1 MAENPPRQREIG
13 MDGRLAILFN
23 LVALLGESYEGEGWT
38 IERADMAGMLTTSY
52 GIVQYQTQNWGE
64 ELRFTQSYKKWKHFN
79 PVIDVAITD
88 KGGAWLGL
96 GLYQQFDMDI
106 NGTPLFV
113 GFTMVPGIYMQG
125 EDVDLGIPLQFRS
138 GVEMGVRFENGWQAS
153 LSFDHRSNADVVPW
167 NPGLETIQLRISKSF
182 N

>member
-1 MAENPPRQREIG
+1 

-23 LVALLGESYEGEGWT
+23 LVALFGDHYEGQGWT
-38 IERADMAGMLTTSY
+38 IDRADMAGAVTTSY
-52 GIVQYQTQNWGE
+52 GIVQYQNRHWGE
-64 ELRFTQSYKKWKHFN
+64 ELRFTRNFKQWKRFN
-79 PVIDVAITD
+79 PIIDFSVTE

-113 GFTMVPGIYMQG
+113 GFTMAPGLYARG
-125 EDVDLGIPLQFRS
+125 GDVDLGYPLEFRS
-138 GVEMGVRFENGWQAS
+138 GVEMGVRFNNGWQAS
-153 LSFDHRSNADVVPW
+153 LSFDHRSNADIGRI
-167 NPGLETIQLRISKSF
+167 NPGMETIQFRLTKSF

>member
-1 MAENPPRQREIG
+1 

-23 LVALLGESYEGEGWT
+23 LVALLGDSYEGEGWT

-52 GIVQYQTQNWGE
+52 GIVQYQEIDWGE
-64 ELRFTQSYKKWKHFN
+64 ELRFTQSFKKWKRFN
-79 PVIDVAITD
+79 PVIDFSVTD

-113 GFTMVPGIYMQG
+113 GFTMVPGLYMQG
-125 EDVDLGIPLQFRS
+125 DDVDLGFLLEFRS
-138 GVEMGVRFENGWQAS
+138 GVEMGVQFDSGWQVS
-153 LSFDHRSNADVVPW
+153 LSFDHRSNADVVAL
-167 NPGLETIQLRISKSF
+167 NPGLETIQLRISKTF